1 MENDLLLDRYV
12 SGLKMVSWVFA
23 LLQLVVVFTNLLLP
37 TANTTFGQFAYPT
50 IFLVAFL
57 ANSAIALA
65 SNVQNYKYLLKQL
78 RLIKSGE
85 REIVE
90 MIGQLD
96 NLSDQDLKDISSFYS
111 SQNNRIGQVE
121 KDKLELG
128 RKLYYSGN
136 LDKGVPACTACHSPR
151 GLGNAPAAYPLL
163 SGQQP
168 DYVATALRD
177 YRSGERQNEDPSK
190 IMVAI
195 AYKLDDNEIEALSS
209 FVHGLH

>member
-1 MENDLLLDRYV
+1 MRFKLSIIFISSILLIGAGEAPSV
-12 SGLKMVSWVFA
+12 KEKGEAEAGK
-23 LLQLVVVFTNLLLP
+23 QLVSACSACHGADGNS
-37 TANTTFGQFAYPT
+37 
-50 IFLVAFL
+50 L
-57 ANSAIALA
+57 AGIWPSLA
-65 SNVQNYKYLLKQL
+65 GQNYKYLLKQL
-78 RLIKSGE
+78 RLVKSGD

-96 NLSDQDLKDISSFYS
+96 NLSDQDLKDISAFYS
-111 SQNNRIGQVE
+111 VQNNKIGQVE

-168 DYVATALRD
+168 DYVSKALKD
-177 YRSGERQNEDPSK
+177 YRSGERSNEDPSK
-190 IMVAI
+190 IMIAI

>member
-1 MENDLLLDRYV
+1 MLTGAGDAPSVKEKGDAAT
-12 SGLKMVSWVFA
+12 GK
-23 LLQLVVVFTNLLLP
+23 QLVSVCSACHGADGNS
-37 TANTTFGQFAYPT
+37 
-50 IFLVAFL
+50 L
-57 ANSAIALA
+57 AGIWPSLA
-65 SNVQNYKYLLKQL
+65 GQNYKYLLKQL
-78 RLIKSGE
+78 RLVKSGG

-90 MIGQLD
+90 MTGQLD
-96 NLSDQDLKDISSFYS
+96 NLSDQDLKDISAFYS
-111 SQNNRIGQVE
+111 VQNNVIGQVE

-136 LDKGVPACTACHSPR
+136 LEKGVPACTACHSPR

-168 DYVATALRD
+168 DYVTKALKD
-177 YRSGERQNEDPSK
+177 YRSGERSNEDPSK
-190 IMVAI
+190 IMIAI

>member
-1 MENDLLLDRYV
+1 MGAGAAPVLNEKGDPE
-12 SGLKMVSWVFA
+12 SGK
-23 LLQLVVVFTNLLLP
+23 QLVATCAACHGADGNS
-37 TANTTFGQFAYPT
+37 
-50 IFLVAFL
+50 L
-57 ANSAIALA
+57 AGIWPSLA
-65 SNVQNYKYLLKQL
+65 GQNYKYLLKQL

-90 MIGQLD
+90 MIGQLE
-96 NLSDQDLKDISSFYS
+96 NLSDQDLKDMSAFYS
-111 SQNNRIGQVE
+111 SQNNSIGQVK

-136 LDKGVPACTACHSPR
+136 LEKGVPACTACHSPR

-168 DYVATALRD
+168 DYVAKALRD

-195 AYKLDDNEIEALSS
+195 AYKLDDNEIEALSN

>member
-1 MENDLLLDRYV
+1 MRFKLSIIFISSILLIGAGDAPSV
-12 SGLKMVSWVFA
+12 KEKGDAEAGK
-23 LLQLVVVFTNLLLP
+23 QLVSACSACHGADGNS
-37 TANTTFGQFAYPT
+37 
-50 IFLVAFL
+50 L
-57 ANSAIALA
+57 AGIWPSLA
-65 SNVQNYKYLLKQL
+65 GQNYKYLLKQL
-78 RLIKSGE
+78 RLIKSGD

-96 NLSDQDLKDISSFYS
+96 NLSDQDLKDISAFYS
-111 SQNNRIGQVE
+111 VQNNTIGQVE

-136 LDKGVPACTACHSPR
+136 LDKGVPACSACHSPR

-168 DYVATALRD
+168 DYVSKALKD
-177 YRSGERQNEDPSK
+177 YRSGERSNEDPSK
-190 IMVAI
+190 IMIAI

>member
-1 MENDLLLDRYV
+1 MRFKLSIIFISSILLIGAGDAPSVKEKGDAEAGKKLV
-12 SGLKMVSWVFA
+12 SACSACHGADGNS
-23 LLQLVVVFTNLLLP
+23 
-37 TANTTFGQFAYPT
+37 
-50 IFLVAFL
+50 L
-57 ANSAIALA
+57 AGIWPSLA
-65 SNVQNYKYLLKQL
+65 GQNYKYLLKQL
-78 RLIKSGE
+78 RLVKSGD
-85 REIVE
+85 REIIE
-90 MIGQLD
+90 MTGQLD
-96 NLSDQDLKDISSFYS
+96 NLSDQDLKDISAFYS
-111 SQNNRIGQVE
+111 VQNNTIGQVE

-168 DYVATALRD
+168 DYVSKALKD
-177 YRSGERQNEDPSK
+177 YRSGERSNEDPSK
-190 IMVAI
+190 IMIAI

>member
-1 MENDLLLDRYV
+1 MRFKLSVIFISSILLIGAGDAPSVKEKGDAETGKELV
-12 SGLKMVSWVFA
+12 SACSACHGADGNS
-23 LLQLVVVFTNLLLP
+23 
-37 TANTTFGQFAYPT
+37 
-50 IFLVAFL
+50 L
-57 ANSAIALA
+57 AGIWPSLA
-65 SNVQNYKYLLKQL
+65 GQNYKYLLKQL
-78 RLIKSGE
+78 RLIKSGD
-85 REIVE
+85 REIIE

-96 NLSDQDLKDISSFYS
+96 NLSDQDLKDISAFYS
-111 SQNNRIGQVE
+111 VQNNLIGQVE

-136 LDKGVPACTACHSPR
+136 LEKGVPACTACHSPR

-168 DYVATALRD
+168 DYVAKALKD
-177 YRSGERQNEDPSK
+177 YRSGERLNEDPSK
-190 IMVAI
+190 IMIDI

>member
-1 MENDLLLDRYV
+1 MRFKLSIIFISSILLVGAGDAPSVKEKGDAETGKELV
-12 SGLKMVSWVFA
+12 SACSACHGADGNS
-23 LLQLVVVFTNLLLP
+23 
-37 TANTTFGQFAYPT
+37 
-50 IFLVAFL
+50 L
-57 ANSAIALA
+57 AGIWPSLA
-65 SNVQNYKYLLKQL
+65 GQNYKYLLKQL
-78 RLIKSGE
+78 RLIKSGD
-85 REIVE
+85 REIIE

-96 NLSDQDLKDISSFYS
+96 NLSDQDLKDISAFYS
-111 SQNNRIGQVE
+111 VQNNLIGQVE

-136 LDKGVPACTACHSPR
+136 LEKGVPACTACHSPR

-168 DYVATALRD
+168 DYVAKSLKD
-177 YRSGERQNEDPSK
+177 YRSGERLNEDPSK
-190 IMVAI
+190 IMIDI

>member
-1 MENDLLLDRYV
+1 MRFKLSIIYISSILLIGAADAPSVKEKGDAEAGKELV
-12 SGLKMVSWVFA
+12 SACSACHGADGNS
-23 LLQLVVVFTNLLLP
+23 
-37 TANTTFGQFAYPT
+37 
-50 IFLVAFL
+50 L
-57 ANSAIALA
+57 AGIWPSLA
-65 SNVQNYKYLLKQL
+65 GQNYKYLLKQL
-78 RLIKSGE
+78 RLIKSGD
-85 REIVE
+85 REIIE

-96 NLSDQDLKDISSFYS
+96 NLSDKDLKDISAFYS
-111 SQNNRIGQVE
+111 VQNNLIGQVE

-136 LDKGVPACTACHSPR
+136 LEKGVPACTACHSPR

-168 DYVATALRD
+168 DYVAKSLKD
-177 YRSGERQNEDPSK
+177 YRSGERLNEDTSK
-190 IMVAI
+190 IMIDI

>member
-1 MENDLLLDRYV
+1 MRFKLSIIFISSILLVGAGDAPSVKEKGDAETGKELV
-12 SGLKMVSWVFA
+12 SACSACHGADGNS
-23 LLQLVVVFTNLLLP
+23 
-37 TANTTFGQFAYPT
+37 
-50 IFLVAFL
+50 L
-57 ANSAIALA
+57 AGIWPSLA
-65 SNVQNYKYLLKQL
+65 GQNYKYLLKQL
-78 RLIKSGE
+78 RLIKSGD
-85 REIVE
+85 REIIE

-96 NLSDQDLKDISSFYS
+96 NLSDQDLKDISAFYS
-111 SQNNRIGQVE
+111 VQNNLIGQVE

-136 LDKGVPACTACHSPR
+136 LEKGVPACTACHSPR

-168 DYVATALRD
+168 DYVAKALKD
-177 YRSGERQNEDPSK
+177 YRSGERLNEDPSK
-190 IMVAI
+190 IMIDI

>member
-1 MENDLLLDRYV
+1 MRFKLSIIFISSILLIGAGDTPSV
-12 SGLKMVSWVFA
+12 KEKGDAEAGK
-23 LLQLVVVFTNLLLP
+23 QLVSACSACHGADGNS
-37 TANTTFGQFAYPT
+37 
-50 IFLVAFL
+50 L
-57 ANSAIALA
+57 AGIWPSLA
-65 SNVQNYKYLLKQL
+65 GQNYKYLLKQL
-78 RLIKSGE
+78 RLVKSGD
-85 REIVE
+85 REIIE

-111 SQNNRIGQVE
+111 VQNNTIGQVE
-121 KDKLELG
+121 KDKLDLG

-168 DYVATALRD
+168 DYVSKALKD
-177 YRSGERQNEDPSK
+177 YRSGERSNEDPSK
-190 IMVAI
+190 IMIAI

>member
-1 MENDLLLDRYV
+1 MRFKLSIIFISSILLTGAGDAPSV
-12 SGLKMVSWVFA
+12 KEKGDVEAGK
-23 LLQLVVVFTNLLLP
+23 QLVSVCS
-37 TANTTFGQFAYPT
+37 ACHGADG
-50 IFLVAFL
+50 
-57 ANSAIALA
+57 NSLA
-65 SNVQNYKYLLKQL
+65 SIWPSLAGQNYKYLLKQL
-78 RLIKSGE
+78 RLVKSGD

-96 NLSDQDLKDISSFYS
+96 NLSDQDLKDISAFYS
-111 SQNNRIGQVE
+111 VQNNTIGQVE

-136 LDKGVPACTACHSPR
+136 LEKGVPACTACHSPR

-168 DYVATALRD
+168 DYVAKALKD
-177 YRSGERQNEDPSK
+177 YRSGERSNEDPSK
-190 IMVAI
+190 IMIAI